1 MDKNIENYLKDSN
14 IRNIIN
20 SVSNKFMYAL
30 DHNDI
35 SSIAMVTLWKC
46 IEKYDPTKGAK
57 FTSYLYQQLLYALKN
72 ELKKKNIE
80 YASDSIEQPISFSI
94 KNEVF
99 DILESLPSGMKT
111 LLEQRF
117 FHNMTM
123 TEIADENGYS
133 RETARRR
140 LKKAIRMCKNL
151 VKS

>member
-57 FTSYLYQQLLYALKN
+57 FTSYLYQQLSYALKN

-99 DILESLPSGMKT
+99 DILESLPNGMKT

-151 VKS
+151 VKN

>member
-1 MDKNIENYLKDSN
+1 
-14 IRNIIN
+14 
-20 SVSNKFMYAL
+20 
-30 DHNDI
+30 
-35 SSIAMVTLWKC
+35 
-46 IEKYDPTKGAK
+46 
-57 FTSYLYQQLLYALKN
+57 
-72 ELKKKNIE
+72 
-80 YASDSIEQPISFSI
+80 
-94 KNEVF
+94 
-99 DILESLPSGMKT
+99 MKT

>member
-1 MDKNIENYLKDSN
+1 MISLIDIFLK
-14 IRNIIN
+14 IIDIM
-20 SVSNKFMYAL
+20 VYIGFDDFFIFNKDVL
-30 DHNDI
+30 
-35 SSIAMVTLWKC
+35 
-46 IEKYDPTKGAK
+46 
-57 FTSYLYQQLLYALKN
+57 Q
-72 ELKKKNIE
+72 KKKNIE